1 MPPRQGLSLLFSPPE
16 VNHLR
21 YNRRN
26 FIKLTG
32 VTAAAIALNQSSPR
46 RGHAQTASA
55 EERIPTLC
63 EMCTSRCGI
72 FAVVENGRVTR
83 IEGNPAHPI
92 NLGRPCARGNAG
104 VSALYDPD
112 RLKQPLKRG
121 ADGKF
126 QAISWEQAFQEIGT
140 KLNEIRLKY
149 APEALAFLE
158 YNNLNSALTKR
169 FAEAFGSPN
178 HTGHAANCFAN
189 RNVGYSAVFGSL
201 PTVDYQNVKY
211 YLSPGRNLLGGIKV
225 YEVAG
230 LARAKERGAR
240 IVVLDPR
247 YSELA
252 GWGEWLPIKSAGDL
266 AFLLAL
272 ANVLITEELY
282 NKPWVEA
289 HCNGFEE
296 LRSGVGS
303 YTPEWQVQ
311 HTDIPADLVRRI
323 AREMAAAAPAA
334 VVDPGWHGGNGMY
347 WNGYEAARAGAIV
360 NALLGNVGAK
370 GGLKLSPKV
379 DLGTI
384 DVLPEGAVADSGGGG

>member
-1 MPPRQGLSLLFSPPE
+1 MSE
-16 VNHLR
+16 C
-21 YNRRN
+21 NRRD
-26 FIKLTG
+26 FLKLTG
-32 VTAAAIALNQSSPR
+32 VTASLIAADMTVGAHPA
-46 RGHAQTASA
+46 GAAAAASA
-55 EERIPTLC
+55 EQRIPTLC
-63 EMCTSRCGI
+63 EMCTSRCGV
-72 FAVVENGRVTR
+72 FAVLDQGRVVR
-83 IEGNPAHPI
+83 IEGNPEHPT

-112 RLKQPLKRG
+112 RLKHPLKRG

-126 QAISWEQAFQEIGT
+126 TKISWDQAFQEIGQ
-140 KLNEIRLKY
+140 KLTQIQGN
-149 APEALAFLE
+149 PGPHALVFTE

-169 FAEAFGSPN
+169 FAEAYGSPN

-189 RNVGYSAVFGSL
+189 RNVGYSAVFGTL
-201 PTVDYQNVKY
+201 PTVDYKNVKY

-230 LARAKERGAR
+230 IAEAKEHGAK

-247 YSELA
+247 HSELA

-266 AFLLAL
+266 AFLLAI
-272 ANVLITEELY
+272 ANVLITENLY
-282 NKPWVEA
+282 NKEFVA
-289 HCNGFEE
+289 NHVNGFSE
-296 LRSGVGS
+296 LKAEIGQ

-311 HTDIPADLVRRI
+311 HTDIPADTVRRI

-347 WNGYEAARAGAIV
+347 WNGYEAARMGAVV
-360 NALLGNVGAK
+360 NALLGNWGAK
-370 GGLKLSPKV
+370 GGLKGSPKV

-384 DVLPEGAVADSGGGG
+384 DIVPEGETVDAGGGG

>member
-1 MPPRQGLSLLFSPPE
+1 MAEL
-16 VNHLR
+16 
-21 YNRRN
+21 NRRD
-26 FIKLTG
+26 FLKLG
-32 VTAAAIALNQSSPR
+32 GLAAGALAVDLSAGR
-46 RGHAQTASA
+46 RASA
-55 EERIPTLC
+55 DEAVETKIPTLC
-63 EMCTSRCGI
+63 EMCTSRCGV
-72 FAVVENGRVTR
+72 FAVLRGEKVVR
-83 IEGNPAHPI
+83 IEGNPQHPI

-104 VSALYDPD
+104 VSSLYDPD

-121 ADGKF
+121 EDGKLHP
-126 QAISWEQAFQEIGT
+126 ITWEQAFEEIGT
-140 KLNEIRLKY
+140 KLNQIRNING
-149 APEALAFLE
+149 PEALVFAE

-169 FAEAFGSPN
+169 FTEAYGSPN
-178 HTGHAANCFAN
+178 HVGHAANCFAN

-201 PTVDYQNVKY
+201 PTVDYKNVKY
-211 YLSPGRNLLGGIKV
+211 YLSAGRNLLGGIKV

-230 LARAKERGAR
+230 LAEAKAHGAK

-272 ANVLITEELY
+272 ANVLITENLY

-289 HCNGFEE
+289 HTNGFDALKAEIV
-296 LRSGVGS
+296 R

-311 HTDIPADLVRRI
+311 HTDIPAETVRRI

-347 WNGYEAARAGAIV
+347 WNGYEAARAGAVV
-360 NALLGNVGAK
+360 NALLGNLGAK

-379 DLGTI
+379 PQGTI
-384 DVLPEGAVADSGGGG
+384 DKLPEGAIADSGGGG

>member
-1 MPPRQGLSLLFSPPE
+1 MTTL
-16 VNHLR
+16 
-21 YNRRN
+21 NRRQ
-26 FIKLTG
+26 FLKLTG
-32 VTAAAIALNQSSPR
+32 ATGAVLAAEFGPPGLARAAQPQS
-46 RGHAQTASA
+46 T
-55 EERIPTLC
+55 ETRIPTLC

-83 IEGNPAHPI
+83 IEGNPDHPI

-104 VSALYDPD
+104 VSALYEPD

-126 QAISWEQAFQEIGT
+126 QPISWDQAFKEIGT
-140 KLNEIRLKY
+140 KLTEMRMKY
-149 APEALAFLE
+149 APETVAFIE
-158 YNNLNSALTKR
+158 YNNLNSSLTKR
-169 FAEAFGSPN
+169 FIEAYGSPN

-189 RNVGYSAVFGSL
+189 RNIGYSAVFGAL
-201 PTVDYQNVKY
+201 PTVDYKNVKY

-230 LARAKERGAR
+230 LAEAKEHGAK

-266 AFLLAL
+266 AFLLAI
-272 ANVLITEELY
+272 ANVLITENLY
-282 NKPWVEA
+282 AKAWVDA
-289 HCNGFEE
+289 HCNGFDEVKAE
-296 LRSGVGS
+296 IGKF
-303 YTPEWQVQ
+303 TPEWQVQ
-311 HTDIPADLVRRI
+311 HTDIPADKVREI
-323 AREMAAAAPAA
+323 ARDMAKAAPAA

-360 NALLGNVGAK
+360 NALLGNLGAK
-370 GGLKLSPKV
+370 GGLKLSPSV
-379 DLGTI
+379 ALGTI
-384 DVLPEGAVADSGGGG
+384 DVLPEGATADSGGGG

>member
-1 MPPRQGLSLLFSPPE
+1 VKR
-16 VNHLR
+16 VD
-21 YNRRN
+21 RRE
-26 FIKLTG
+26 FLKWTG
-32 VTAAAIALNQSSPR
+32 ATGAVLAAAELGLPLRAKAA
-46 RGHAQTASA
+46 GEAA
-55 EERIPTLC
+55 EQRIPTLC
-63 EMCTSRCGI
+63 EMCTSRCGV
-72 FAVVENGRVTR
+72 FAVVEKGKVTR
-83 IEGNPAHPI
+83 IEGNPEHPT

-112 RLKQPLKRG
+112 RLKRPMKRG
-121 ADGKF
+121 ADGKL
-126 QAISWEQAFQEIGT
+126 QPISWEQAFQEIGA
-140 KLNEIRLKY
+140 KLAEIKLKY
-149 APEALAFLE
+149 APEALAFIE

-169 FAEAFGSPN
+169 FTEAYGSPN

-189 RNVGYSAVFGSL
+189 RNVGYSAVFGTL
-201 PTVDYQNVKY
+201 PTVDYKNVKY

-230 LARAKERGAR
+230 LAEAKAHGAK

-266 AFLLAL
+266 AFLLAI
-272 ANVLITEELY
+272 ANVLITENLY
-282 NKPWVEA
+282 NKAWVEA

-296 LRSGVGS
+296 TRAAIGQ

-311 HTDIPADLVRRI
+311 HTDIPADKVREI
-323 AREMAAAAPAA
+323 ARDMAKAAPAA

-347 WNGYEAARAGAIV
+347 WNGFEAARAGAIV
-360 NALLGNVGAK
+360 NALLGNWGAK
-370 GGLKLSPKV
+370 GGLKGAPKV

-384 DVLPEGAVADSGGGG
+384 DTPPEGAVVDSGGGG